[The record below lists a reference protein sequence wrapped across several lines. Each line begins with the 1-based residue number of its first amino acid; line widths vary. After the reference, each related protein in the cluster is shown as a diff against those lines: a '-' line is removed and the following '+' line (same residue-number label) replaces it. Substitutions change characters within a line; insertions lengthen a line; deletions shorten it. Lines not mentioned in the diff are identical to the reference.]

1 MRSCTLILV
10 LSSLCFSHLLMSQ
23 TGYGKAVAA
32 YHEAIGAQA
41 GIYNGLLYQPLTN
54 IREGHPYFDSASML
68 NGSVFYD
75 GVLYLNMPLALDEVQ
90 DALITKDHAGRHLIQ
105 LIKEKVGHFTIN
117 GQPFIKRSAG
127 SAESYYQLLYSGN
140 SKLLKKEE
148 KTVSKRIVN
157 DFDIQ
162 WIINARTRYFVD
174 TGGRFIEI
182 KTRRSLLSLFAQH
195 RGAVKRHMNTTRLKY
210 KRDRD
215 EYLKQAVK
223 HYDELSR

>member
-1 MRSCTLILV
+1 
-10 LSSLCFSHLLMSQ
+10 MSQ

-32 YHEAIGAQA
+32 YHESIGAQA
-41 GIYNGLLYQPLTN
+41 GIYNGVLYQPPTN
-54 IREGHPYFDSASML
+54 IKEGHPYFDSASML

-75 GVLYLNMPLALDEVQ
+75 GVLYSNVPLALDEVE

-105 LIKEKVGHFTIN
+105 LIKEKVRYFTIN
-117 GQPFIKRSAG
+117 HQQFIKRSAG
-127 SAESYYQLLYSGN
+127 SAGSYYQLLYSGN

-148 KTVSKRIVN
+148 KAVSKRIVN

-162 WIINARTRYFVD
+162 WIINARARYFVD
-174 TGGRFIEI
+174 TGGRFVEI
-182 KTRRSLLSLFAQH
+182 KTRRALLSLFAQH
-195 RGAVKRHMNTTRLKY
+195 RSAVKRYMNTTRVNY

-215 EYLKQAVK
+215 EYLKQAIK